1 MRDDADARATVVA
14 AVRRLPPA
22 ALAGLREAF
31 AAELAERLPR
41 LRAAARD
48 TATADDLPDT
58 AVRDA
63 HSLGSSA
70 AVVGEHEACR
80 AARAAEAALLDVLAG
95 DAAALDRFRA
105 GVADLDARLQGWTP

>member
-1 MRDDADARATVVA
+1 MHDEQELATA
-14 AVRRLPPA
+14 STRRLPPE

-41 LRAAARD
+41 LRQAVD
-48 TATADDLPDT
+48 SGDDVLLRQ

-70 AVVGEHEACR
+70 AVVGEADASR
-80 AARAAEAALLDVLAG
+80 TARALEAELGIDAPDRERCAALVRELADHLG
-95 DAAALDRFRA
+95 AWVPA
-105 GVADLDARLQGWTP
+105 